1 LCDVR
6 AIFDGLISDFERHAN
21 VELRKPLNHL
31 RKNAAIV
38 NNPDFENGIVNI
50 QLGERLSPAEA
61 EAVKMFKRPTV
72 VENIE
77 ELSYAEQCKRKGK
90 QQKTSEYFCT
100 DHVLCDSNVCERS
113 FSRARHFMHYLRAHM
128 APESLELLLFL
139 YCNKDLWNYAAI
151 IDEAIAWE
159 AQNNAAAAAA
169 AAAATAAHVAE
180 ENNEDDDENL

>member
-1 LCDVR
+1 
-6 AIFDGLISDFERHAN
+6 
-21 VELRKPLNHL
+21 
-31 RKNAAIV
+31 
-38 NNPDFENGIVNI
+38 
-50 QLGERLSPAEA
+50 
-61 EAVKMFKRPTV
+61 
-72 VENIE
+72 
-77 ELSYAEQCKRKGK
+77 
-90 QQKTSEYFCT
+90 
-100 DHVLCDSNVCERS
+100 
-113 FSRARHFMHYLRAHM
+113 MHYLRAHM